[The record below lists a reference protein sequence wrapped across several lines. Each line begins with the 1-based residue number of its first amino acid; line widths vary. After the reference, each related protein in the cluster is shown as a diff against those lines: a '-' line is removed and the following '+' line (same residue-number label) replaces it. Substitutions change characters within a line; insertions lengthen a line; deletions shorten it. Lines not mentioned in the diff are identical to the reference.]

1 MTDTNSGRGGR
12 GASDTGG
19 TRAPEAIQ
27 GPGPRRA
34 PEPGPEPGPGQKQ
47 ATGPGSE
54 PGPRQAP
61 GPDRAA
67 ERCAGGKPRGRRVAT
82 ASLVAL
88 AALATGCEPGTAAGA
103 QDVPP
108 VRATQAAAPTPS
120 PFLTAPAPTTEDAKP
135 STAPPPSPSASTAAP
150 APAPTTARPAP
161 EPSTAPPPRVL
172 MRTGSESER
181 VRELQARLRQI
192 GHFGRNPTGYYGSV
206 TADAVRSFQAK
217 RRLPVTGSTDAVTWQ
232 RLLAMT
238 RVPTAAEL
246 DPPTERPVA
255 APDERCLKGRVLC
268 ISKKSRTLAWMNDGK
283 VVSAMDVRFGSE
295 YTPTREGVFEVFWK
309 SRDHVSTLYDTP
321 MPYALFFSGGQ
332 AVHYSADFAANGYG
346 GASHGCVN
354 VRDKKKVAALF
365 DQVKNGDKV
374 VVSW

>member
-1 MTDTNSGRGGR
+1 MVDTDSGWDGRGGR
-12 GASDTGG
+12 GSHGTRDTRDTGVTRNTRG
-19 TRAPEAIQ
+19 THPADAI
-27 GPGPRRA
+27 PIP
-34 PEPGPEPGPGQKQ
+34 
-47 ATGPGSE
+47 
-54 PGPRQAP
+54 
-61 GPDRAA
+61 
-67 ERCAGGKPRGRRVAT
+67 GRRVA
-82 ASLVAL
+82 AVSLVAL
-88 AALATGCEPGTAAGA
+88 AALATGCEPGAATGA
-103 QDVPP
+103 QDAPPP
-108 VRATQAAAPTPS
+108 VRATQAAVPS
-120 PFLTAPAPTTEDAKP
+120 PTHTAHVTKDAKPRTAPPPGPSASTTAPAPDPTPDPDPSTARPAAPDP
-135 STAPPPSPSASTAAP
+135 STAP
-150 APAPTTARPAP
+150 R
-161 EPSTAPPPRVL
+161 PRVL
-172 MRTGSESER
+172 MRTGSESDR

-192 GHFGRNPTGYYGSV
+192 GHFGRTPTGYYGSV

-217 RRLPVTGSTDAVTWQ
+217 RSLPVTGFTDEVTWQ

-246 DPPTERPVA
+246 RPPTERPLA

-268 ISKKSRTLAWMNDGK
+268 ISKNSRTLAWMIDGK
-283 VVSAMDVRFGSE
+283 VVSAMDVRFGSD

-365 DQVKNGDKV
+365 DQVRNGDKV
-374 VVSW
+374 VVYW

>member
-1 MTDTNSGRGGR
+1 MVDTDSGWDGRGGR
-12 GASDTGG
+12 GSRVTRSTGG
-19 TRAPEAIQ
+19 ARPA
-27 GPGPRRA
+27 
-34 PEPGPEPGPGQKQ
+34 EPIP
-47 ATGPGSE
+47 
-54 PGPRQAP
+54 
-61 GPDRAA
+61 
-67 ERCAGGKPRGRRVAT
+67 GRRVA
-82 ASLVAL
+82 AVSLVAL
-88 AALATGCEPGTAAGA
+88 AALATGCEPGTATGA
-103 QDVPP
+103 QDAPP
-108 VRATQAAAPTPS
+108 PARPTQAAAPS
-120 PFLTAPAPTTEDAKP
+120 PARTAPVTGDAKP
-135 STAPPPSPSASTAAP
+135 RTAPPPSPSASTAAP
-150 APAPTTARPAP
+150 APAPSPDATTARPAP

-172 MRTGSESER
+172 MRTGSESDR

-217 RRLPVTGSTDAVTWQ
+217 RSLPVTGSTDEVTWQ

-246 DPPTERPVA
+246 RPPTERPVA

-268 ISKKSRTLAWMNDGK
+268 ISKNSRTLAWMIDGK

-365 DQVKNGDKV
+365 DQVRTGDKV
-374 VVSW
+374 VVYW